1 MVQYNVSH
9 FLASWKEVSSEVRN
23 EVVWGGKEAHTIFPS
38 GANEETIPEQ
48 GQTGRLVEKNLS

>member
-9 FLASWKEVSSEVRN
+9 FPASWKEVSYEVGN
-23 EVVWGGKEAHTIFPS
+23 EVVRDGEEAHTIFPS
-38 GANEETIPEQ
+38 GINETIPEQ